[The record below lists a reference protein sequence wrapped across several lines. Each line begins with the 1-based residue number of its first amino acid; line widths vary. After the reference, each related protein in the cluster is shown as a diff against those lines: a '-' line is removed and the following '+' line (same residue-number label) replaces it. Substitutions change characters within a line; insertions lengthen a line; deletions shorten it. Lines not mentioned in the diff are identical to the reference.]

1 MSESIEKAST
11 VSRPKR
17 VKLSEKE
24 ILERMKRLPERL
36 PQIKER
42 LRAAR
47 RKSRD

>member
-1 MSESIEKAST
+1 MRAVRKAADL
-11 VSRPKR
+11 SRPKR

-36 PQIKER
+36 PHIKER

-47 RKSRD
+47 RKSQD